1 MPLKLLK
8 ILPSRRTKNRV
19 WLIFSDSSKL
29 PFFADDAIILGLK
42 TGLDINDELF
52 NKIRNAALY
61 YLLYNYSLNQIA
73 LSPKIS
79 QVLAPK
85 IRQKLY
91 FYQKKYQITGDYF
104 SLIDQI
110 IDKLSSLNLLD
121 DVAFANHLL
130 RKNQRRSRQY
140 LSQLFSY
147 YHLNLPETYSN
158 HDAESIKNILLKKNL
173 LSLNLLE
180 PAVKNKLF
188 ASLMR
193 KGFAY
198 NDIKTVIDELSKN
211 R

>member
-1 MPLKLLK
+1 M
-8 ILPSRRTKNRV
+8 
-19 WLIFSDSSKL
+19 
-29 PFFADDAIILGLK
+29 PFFADDVVLYGLK
-42 TGLDINDELF
+42 IGLEISEDLF
-52 NKIRNAALY
+52 CKIKNASLY
-61 YLLYNYSLNQIA
+61 YLLYNYSLNQVA

-79 QVLAPK
+79 QVLSPK

-91 FYQKKYQITGDYF
+91 FYQKKYKIEGDF
-104 SLIDQI
+104 SYLIEQI

-121 DVAFANHLL
+121 STAFADHLL

-140 LSQLFSY
+140 LSQLFSFY
-147 YHLNLPETYSN
+147 RLKLPETYSN
-158 HDAESIKNILLKKNL
+158 HDAESIKNILLKKNI

-198 NDIKTVIDELSKN
+198 GDIKNVIDELQKN

>member
-1 MPLKLLK
+1 MSLQLLK

-29 PFFADDAIILGLK
+29 PFFADDVIILGLK
-42 TGLDINDELF
+42 IGLDINDELYF
-52 NKIRNAALY
+52 KIKNAALY

-79 QVLAPK
+79 QVLSPK

-91 FYQKKYQITGDYF
+91 FYQKKYQIDGDFAY
-104 SLIDQI
+104 LTDQI
-110 IDKLSSLNLLD
+110 NDKLSSLNLLD
-121 DVAFANHLL
+121 DAAFTNHLL
-130 RKNQRRSRQY
+130 RKNQRHSRQY

-147 YHLNLPETYSN
+147 YHLKLPETYSN
-158 HDAESIKNILLKKNL
+158 HDVESIKNILLKKNL
-173 LSLNLLE
+173 QSLNLSE

-198 NDIKTVIDELSKN
+198 ADIKNVIDELFKN

>member
-1 MPLKLLK
+1 
-8 ILPSRRTKNRV
+8 
-19 WLIFSDSSKL
+19 L
-29 PFFADDAIILGLK
+29 PFFADDVIILGLK
-42 TGLDINDELF
+42 IGLDINDELYF
-52 NKIRNAALY
+52 KIKNAALY

-79 QVLAPK
+79 QVLSPK

-91 FYQKKYQITGDYF
+91 FYQKKYQIDGDFAY
-104 SLIDQI
+104 LTDQI
-110 IDKLSSLNLLD
+110 NDKLSSLNLLD
-121 DVAFANHLL
+121 DAAFTNHLL
-130 RKNQRRSRQY
+130 RKNQRHSRQY

-147 YHLNLPETYSN
+147 YHLKLPETYSN
-158 HDAESIKNILLKKNL
+158 HDVESIKNILLKKNL
-173 LSLNLLE
+173 QSLNLSE

-198 NDIKTVIDELSKN
+198 ADIKNVIDELFKN